1 MLLDQLDWSIVFL
14 YILLKNMNC
23 VRVLIFVTVSSH
35 ATIVDDIPNTLGDW
49 SAAVDSQTVG
59 KTVSWSQLHVHVL
72 FFFDNCL
79 YLIITKCLA

>member
-1 MLLDQLDWSIVFL
+1 MRWIVDRIF
-14 YILLKNMNC
+14 ILLKNMNC
-23 VRVLIFVTVSSH
+23 VRALIFVTVSSH

-49 SAAVDSQTVG
+49 SAAVDSQAVG